1 MQKAEDNPRSSYSD
15 WSNARAIVTRGHAL
29 QRVRGETRR
38 VNKNT
43 NNKRYSAVIVSRIQW
58 RGDYQ
63 DICTPGFITMHET
76 TKGCPRT
83 FITNTSYPLIQ
94 TYDIFWFLVNVL
106 NKGNYHCSTK
116 CSCLLLLT
124 SHSQGTVTFNL

>member
-1 MQKAEDNPRSSYSD
+1 MDNPRSLYSD
-15 WSNARAIVTRGHAL
+15 RSNARAIVTRGHAL

-83 FITNTSYPLIQ
+83 LITNTPYPL
-94 TYDIFWFLVNVL
+94 VL
-106 NKGNYHCSTK
+106 YKH
-116 CSCLLLLT
+116 
-124 SHSQGTVTFNL
+124 VTFLLILVS